1 MTLSNPDPTPAIDV
15 RLTADLTVLRPG
27 DTALV
32 RVPRALDQA
41 QAQRL
46 REKLT
51 ERLPDVTVLLVGGV
65 DGIDV
70 YRPAADVQA
79 DRDRIID
86 ALRTLATGHTVTRV
100 WGRLEGA
107 TPEQAQ
113 EGNAWA
119 TDVEDIADIALRA
132 IGRGH
137 TDHPRS

>member
-1 MTLSNPDPTPAIDV
+1 VVTLSNPDPTPAIDV

-32 RVPRALDQA
+32 RVPRALDREQA
-41 QAQRL
+41 HRL

-51 ERLPDVTVLLVGGV
+51 EHLPDVTVLLVGGIN
-65 DGIDV
+65 GIDV
-70 YRPAADVQA
+70 YRPDADAQA
-79 DRDRIID
+79 DRSRIID

-100 WGRLEGA
+100 WGRFDHA

-119 TDVEDIADIALRA
+119 ADVEDIADLVLRA
-132 IGRGH
+132 IGRSG
-137 TDHPRS
+137 P